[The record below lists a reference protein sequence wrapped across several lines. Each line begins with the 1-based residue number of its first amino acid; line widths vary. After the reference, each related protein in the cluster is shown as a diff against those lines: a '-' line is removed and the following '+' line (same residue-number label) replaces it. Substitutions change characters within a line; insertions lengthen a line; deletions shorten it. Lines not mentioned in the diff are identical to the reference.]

1 MRINNDEKNNDLL
14 LEKLEGVPES
24 ERTAHYACAVCC
36 IFPDGKKIAVEGKCF
51 GKIGFERDGNEGFG
65 YDPLFIIGG
74 KSFGR
79 YTAEEKDKIS
89 HRGNALRA
97 LKNELEKV
105 L

>member
-1 MRINNDEKNNDLL
+1 MSARHIMPVLFVAFFPMVK
-14 LEKLEGVPES
+14 KLRLRVNAMAKSALKETEIM
-24 ERTAHYACAVCC
+24 A
-36 IFPDGKKIAVEGKCF
+36 
-51 GKIGFERDGNEGFG
+51 

-74 KSFGR
+74 KTFGR

-105 L
+105 I